1 MIYFQE
7 LIDDLHKQFVN
18 VVSLERNLSFSRAQ
32 ELADGRVFSGQQA
45 FDNGLIDILG
55 TMEDA
60 IFIAAHKTKI
70 KGKPI
75 IVYPPEEKKGLLD
88 VLIGNIFQQASL
100 ANLNSYLY
108 PEYKMKYKNK

>member
-1 MIYFQE
+1 MDTPKE

-32 ELADGRVFSGQQA
+32 ELADGKVFSGQQA

-60 IFIAAHKTKI
+60 IFIAAHNTKI
-70 KGKPI
+70 KGTCCKVNSNRRI
-75 IVYPPEEKKGLLD
+75 ITWCDHLKSS
-88 VLIGNIFQQASL
+88 I
-100 ANLNSYLY
+100 NS
-108 PEYKMKYKNK
+108 